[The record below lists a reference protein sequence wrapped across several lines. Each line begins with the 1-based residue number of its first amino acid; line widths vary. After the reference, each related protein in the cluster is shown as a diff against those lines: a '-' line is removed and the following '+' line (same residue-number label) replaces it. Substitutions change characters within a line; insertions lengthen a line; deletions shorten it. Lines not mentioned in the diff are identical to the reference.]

1 MVAHRTNIVA
11 ITIRGQTISPSLSG
25 NASLP
30 DLRPS
35 PIHSSISSVVAEIRT
50 GWQPMPSISS
60 ILLFPS
66 STLQRPMYPAAR
78 DHCTR
83 AFSARYELLGER
95 YAPTNRAEF
104 VDSPRRG
111 GVGGGRWLRL
121 SGGLWTHP
129 RIYPNLGRLTR
140 KYRCLGG
147 IPSAVKLL
155 TVKVRCRL
163 TRKRSWSESN
173 REAEHML
180 VPNDLAF
187 EQV

>member
-1 MVAHRTNIVA
+1 MMAGT
-11 ITIRGQTISPSLSG
+11 SPSVTIGAIANLFVSASRALYDAIGPALRHKVSNAVIRIREVYDGLLKTLRFGVHNVSHCQNYIG
-25 NASLP
+25 NQWWSQ
-30 DLRPS
+30 
-35 PIHSSISSVVAEIRT
+35 
-50 GWQPMPSISS
+50 GN
-60 ILLFPS
+60 
-66 STLQRPMYPAAR
+66 Y
-78 DHCTR
+78 C
-83 AFSARYELLGER
+83 
-95 YAPTNRAEF
+95 
-104 VDSPRRG
+104 
-111 GVGGGRWLRL
+111 
-121 SGGLWTHP
+121 
-129 RIYPNLGRLTR
+129 PNLGRLTR